1 MKDITE
7 IKRIASAVLKKH
19 GIKKAGLFGS
29 VVRKEAG
36 ESSDVDILI
45 EPTPTMSL
53 FDFIRI
59 KQELEERLET
69 PVDLVDY
76 NTIKR
81 QLHAVIMGEESR
93 IYG

>member
-7 IKRIASAVLKKH
+7 IKKIAAEILQKYGVTR
-19 GIKKAGLFGS
+19 AGLFGS

-36 ESSDVDILI
+36 EKSDVDILI
-45 EPTPTMSL
+45 EPTPGMSL

-76 NTIKR
+76 NAIKK
-81 QLHAVIMGEESR
+81 QLRAIILGEENR